1 MKDQENTDLGDTSVV
16 ETRVSDADMSSSPIE
31 ETPLETIPEI
41 GQESAISSD
50 APQEER
56 ITTTKEDCEALYG
69 CALETIHGVIA
80 LGKGKPHRGIPEDR
94 RKAQGLLLYNI
105 CMKYS
110 ITIPAELD
118 VLILGGGIIADW
130 QYMAAGEED
139 HQRINETDTESKTIK
154 IDPQMG
160 GVITDDTAA
169 KAANHNSDNED

>member
-16 ETRVSDADMSSSPIE
+16 ETQVSDTDISSGSIE

-41 GQESAISSD
+41 GQESVINPD
-50 APQEER
+50 VPQER
-56 ITTTKEDCEALYG
+56 IITTKEDCEALYG

-80 LGKGKPHRGIPEDR
+80 IGKGKSHRGIPEER

-105 CMKYS
+105 CMKYN

-130 QYMAAGEED
+130 QYMAAGED
-139 HQRINETDTESKTIK
+139 QPHINETDTESKIIK